1 MTVAG
6 EESGMRRLRNCV
18 FCIPD
23 IFIMQY
29 PIELKALVVWYLV
42 AEGVVTTIGD
52 DESAQERL
60 DRNNTV
66 SCALGIFSRI

>member
-1 MTVAG
+1 
-6 EESGMRRLRNCV
+6 
-18 FCIPD
+18 
-23 IFIMQY
+23 MQY